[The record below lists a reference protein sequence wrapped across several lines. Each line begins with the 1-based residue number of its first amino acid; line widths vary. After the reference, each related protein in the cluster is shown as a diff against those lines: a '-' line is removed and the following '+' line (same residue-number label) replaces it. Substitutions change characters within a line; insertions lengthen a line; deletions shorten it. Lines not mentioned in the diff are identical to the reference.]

1 MTINANYTAEIGNE
15 TIDETIK
22 VELDY
27 ETIKDIVIAAIEKEI
42 GVEADAIYLNEIST
56 EMAWNEFQSLVKR
69 GLKND
74 Y

>member
-56 EMAWNEFQSLVKR
+56 EMAWNEF
-69 GLKND
+69 
-74 Y
+74 